1 MPLVLLLLFVVVP
14 VAEIYVIIQV
24 GQLIG
29 IVPTV
34 LLLVVDALLGSWLFR
49 REGRKAWRAL
59 QEAIAAHRVPAKE
72 VADGALVV
80 VGGAFLL
87 TPGFLTDI
95 VGVLCLLPP
104 TRAGLRRALTG
115 LVGRRLLGPIGPLV
129 RRGKPARPD
138 VIDGDVIEPDV
149 GRDAGRDS

>member
-1 MPLVLLLLFVVVP
+1 MPLLLVVLFLVVP
-14 VAEIYVIIQV
+14 AAEIYVIIQV
-24 GQLIG
+24 GQAIG
-29 IVPTV
+29 VLPTV
-34 LLLVVDALLGSWLFR
+34 LLLVADAVLGSWLFR

-87 TPGFLTDI
+87 TPGFLSDV

-104 TRAGLRRALTG
+104 TRAGLRRMLTG
-115 LVGRRLLGPIGPLV
+115 VVGRRLLGPAGPFV
-129 RRGKPARPD
+129 GRTRRQRRGGNDVIQGD
-138 VIDGDVIEPDV
+138 VIDGDVITPE
-149 GRDAGRDS
+149 